1 MMKNFEEF
9 QSVGKDNMD
18 AMVASATALTKGY
31 QTIAGE
37 FADIAKKAFEDSSAA
52 FEKAL
57 ATKSV
62 EGAVDVQSRF
72 AKEAYENYVA
82 RMTKVGEL
90 YVETAKDAYK
100 PIESRVNEFAG
111 KTEAAKKVV

>member
-18 AMVASATALTKGY
+18 AMVASAT
-31 QTIAGE
+31 
-37 FADIAKKAFEDSSAA
+37 AA